1 MKDLLSVSEF
11 ATLHSVSHQ
20 AIYYKIKTNQI
31 KFIMIGKTKFIEKT
45 SKYKK
50 RAKNNCFDNQVVT
63 YKSKN
68 KH

>member
-11 ATLHSVSHQ
+11 ASLHSVSHQ
-20 AIYYKIKTNQI
+20 AIYYKLKTNQI

-50 RAKNNCFDNQVVT
+50 RAIYNCLII
-63 YKSKN
+63 SKLHN
-68 KH
+68 

>member
-11 ATLHSVSHQ
+11 ASLHSVSHQ

-45 SKYKK
+45 SKYKR
-50 RAKNNCFDNQVVT
+50 RAKNNCFDNQIVT

>member
-11 ATLHSVSHQ
+11 ASLHSVSHQ

-31 KFIMIGKTKFIEKT
+31 KYIMIGKTKFIEKT

-50 RAKNNCFDNQVVT
+50 RAKNNCFDNQIVT

>member
-31 KFIMIGKTKFIEKT
+31 KYIMIGKTKFIEKT

>member
-1 MKDLLSVSEF
+1 MNNLLSVSEF

-31 KFIMIGKTKFIEKT
+31 KYIMIGKTKFIEKG
-45 SKYKK
+45 SKYK
-50 RAKNNCFDNQVVT
+50 RRQKNNSIDIQIVKN
-63 YKSKN
+63 KSKN

>member
-31 KFIMIGKTKFIEKT
+31 KYIMIGKTKFIEKT
-45 SKYKK
+45 SKYKR
-50 RAKNNCFDNQVVT
+50 RAKNNCFDTQQVT

>member
-20 AIYYKIKTNQI
+20 AIYYKLKTNQI
-31 KFIMIGKTKFIEKT
+31 KYIMIGKTKFIEKT
-45 SKYKK
+45 SKYKR
-50 RAKNNCFDNQVVT
+50 RAKNNCFDTQQVT

>member
-11 ATLHSVSHQ
+11 ASLHSVSHQ

-50 RAKNNCFDNQVVT
+50 RAKNNCFDNQQVT

>member
-31 KFIMIGKTKFIEKT
+31 KYIMIGKTKFIDKG
-45 SKYKK
+45 SKYK
-50 RAKNNCFDNQVVT
+50 RRQKNNSIDIQQVKN
-63 YKSKN
+63 KSKN
-68 KH
+68 KC

>member
-20 AIYYKIKTNQI
+20 AIYYKLKTNQI

-50 RAKNNCFDNQVVT
+50 RAKNNCFDNQIVT

>member
-11 ATLHSVSHQ
+11 ASLHSVSHQ

-50 RAKNNCFDNQVVT
+50 RAKNNCFDNQKVT

-68 KH
+68 KP

>member
-31 KFIMIGKTKFIEKT
+31 KYIMIGKTKFIDKG
-45 SKYKK
+45 SKYK
-50 RAKNNCFDNQVVT
+50 RRQKNNSIDTQIVSN
-63 YKSKN
+63 KSKN

>member
-50 RAKNNCFDNQVVT
+50 RAKNNCFDNQVIT

>member
-11 ATLHSVSHQ
+11 ASLHSVSHQ

-31 KFIMIGKTKFIEKT
+31 KYIMIGKTKFIEKT

-50 RAKNNCFDNQVVT
+50 RAKNNCFDNQIV
-63 YKSKN
+63 KN
-68 KH
+68 KIKNKC

>member
-11 ATLHSVSHQ
+11 ATLHTVSHQ

-31 KFIMIGKTKFIEKT
+31 KYIMIGKTKFIEKT
-45 SKYKK
+45 SKYKR
-50 RAKNNCFDNQVVT
+50 RAKNNCFDTQQVT

>member
-20 AIYYKIKTNQI
+20 AIYYKLKTNQI
-31 KFIMIGKTKFIEKT
+31 KYIMIGKTKFIEKT

-50 RAKNNCFDNQVVT
+50 RAKNNCFDNQIVT

>member
-1 MKDLLSVSEF
+1 MNNLLSVSEF

-31 KFIMIGKTKFIEKT
+31 KFIMIGKTKFIDKG
-45 SKYKK
+45 SKYK
-50 RAKNNCFDNQVVT
+50 RRQKNNSIDIQIVKN
-63 YKSKN
+63 KSKN

>member
-31 KFIMIGKTKFIEKT
+31 KYIMIGKTKFIEKG
-45 SKYKK
+45 SKYKR
-50 RAKNNCFDNQVVT
+50 RAKNNCFDTQQVT

>member
-11 ATLHSVSHQ
+11 ASLHSVSHQ

-50 RAKNNCFDNQVVT
+50 RAKNNCLII
-63 YKSKN
+63 SKLHN
-68 KH
+68 

>member
-45 SKYKK
+45 SKYKR

>member
-50 RAKNNCFDNQVVT
+50 RAKNNCFDNQQVT

>member
-11 ATLHSVSHQ
+11 ASLHSVSHQ

-50 RAKNNCFDNQVVT
+50 RAKNNCFDNQIVT

>member
-1 MKDLLSVSEF
+1 MNNLLSVSEF
-11 ATLHSVSHQ
+11 ASLHSVSHQ

-31 KFIMIGKTKFIEKT
+31 KFIMIGKTKFIDKG
-45 SKYKK
+45 SKYK
-50 RAKNNCFDNQVVT
+50 RRQKNNCTDNQIVT

>member
-11 ATLHSVSHQ
+11 ASLHSVSHQ
-20 AIYYKIKTNQI
+20 AIYYKLKTNQI

-50 RAKNNCFDNQVVT
+50 RAKNNCLII
-63 YKSKN
+63 SKLHN
-68 KH
+68 

>member
-31 KFIMIGKTKFIEKT
+31 KYIMIGKTKFIEKG
-45 SKYKK
+45 SKYKR
-50 RAKNNCFDNQVVT
+50 RAKNNSIDIQIVKN
-63 YKSKN
+63 KSKN

>member
-20 AIYYKIKTNQI
+20 AIYYKLKTNQI
-31 KFIMIGKTKFIEKT
+31 KYIMIGKTKFIEKT
-45 SKYKK
+45 SKYKR
-50 RAKNNCFDNQVVT
+50 RAKNNCFDNQQVT

>member
-31 KFIMIGKTKFIEKT
+31 KYIMIGKTKFIEKT
-45 SKYKK
+45 SKYKR
-50 RAKNNCFDNQVVT
+50 RAKNNFIDTQQV
-63 YKSKN
+63 KN
-68 KH
+68 KIKNKC